1 MNTELM
7 FSSKNQCWETPKRLF
22 DQLNNEFHF
31 TLDPCSSHENHKCD
45 NYYTIEDDG
54 LSQDW
59 SGEIVFVNPP
69 YGGELKLWVKKCFEE
84 WTRGTTI
91 VMLIPARTD
100 TQYFHEYILPCAE
113 IRFLKGRIKFE
124 QNGIATNPAPFP
136 SMIVIYK

>member
-1 MNTELM
+1 M

-84 WTRGTTI
+84 WTRGTTK
-91 VMLIPARTD
+91 VMLNHARTD